1 MKPKPLSRGASSPL
15 RPPIPGWFWSVILA
29 ALVIIA
35 YLPAF
40 SGGFIWD
47 DDSYVTQNFNLRDL
61 AGLGRI
67 WFAPATMPQYYP
79 LAHSSFWLE
88 YHLWGL
94 NPFGYHCVNIL
105 LHALAAILLYRTL
118 ARLRLPGAWLAAAI
132 FALHPVQVESAAWVT
147 ERKNVLSAVF
157 YFAAALAWLRFRPLE
172 NNDAPA
178 KARWKW
184 YALALLFFIAALLSK
199 TVTCSLPAALL
210 LVCWWKKGKVRWADV
225 RPLIPFFIIGVFLGL
240 FTSWTEKNRVGAEGP
255 AWALTFAQRV
265 LIAGRALW
273 FYADKLVWPVNLT
286 FVYPRWRINTAV
298 WWQWLFP
305 AAVIAVIAALAVMR
319 RRLGR
324 GPLAA
329 VLLFIGTLGPA
340 LGFINVYPMRFSFV
354 ADHFQYLATVAL
366 IVLFAAWASR
376 WPHWASA
383 LLLAVLA
390 ILTWRQTTMY
400 ASPEILWRATLARN
414 PDALLA
420 HNELGV
426 ILLEKGRA
434 QEAAAHFQKIL
445 ELDPNYAEAHYN
457 LGMILFQNGQID
469 DAAAQFQ
476 RALEIAPN
484 YDSAHNGLGSVL
496 LRRGQLDDAIARFQK
511 ALELNP
517 LSMNARLNLGLA
529 LAQKGRLD
537 DAISQFEKCLLIDP
551 QNAPTHG
558 NLGDLFL
565 KKGRVADSVAHYQAA
580 LDLQPANPAILNDLA
595 WIRAANAD
603 ARFRDGAEAVRLAE
617 RACQITDYK
626 VPIILNTLA
635 TAYAEAGR
643 FDEAVATAEK
653 TRQLA
658 ISMGSPEAAGS
669 LLKTIQLFKS
679 HRPYHETPN

>member
-1 MKPKPLSRGASSPL
+1 
-15 RPPIPGWFWSVILA
+15 
-29 ALVIIA
+29 
-35 YLPAF
+35 
-40 SGGFIWD
+40 
-47 DDSYVTQNFNLRDL
+47 
-61 AGLGRI
+61 
-67 WFAPATMPQYYP
+67 MPQYYP
-79 LAHSSFWLE
+79 LVHSSFWLE

-118 ARLRLPGAWLAAAI
+118 LRLRLPGAWLAAAI
-132 FALHPVQVESAAWVT
+132 FALHPVQVESVAWVT

-157 YFAAALAWLRFRPLE
+157 YFASALAWLRFRPLE
-172 NNDAPA
+172 PNEAPA

-184 YALALLFFIAALLSK
+184 YALALLLFIAALLSK

-210 LVCWWKKGKVRWADV
+210 LACWWKKGKVPWADV
-225 RPLIPFFIIGVFLGL
+225 RPLIPFFVIGVFLGL
-240 FTSWTEKNRVGAEGP
+240 FTSWTEKNHVGAEGP
-255 AWALTFAQRV
+255 AWALTFAQRFLV
-265 LIAGRALW
+265 AGRALW
-273 FYADKLVWPVNLT
+273 FYAEKLVWPVNLT

-305 AAVIAVIAALAVMR
+305 AAVIAVVATLAVMR

-329 VLLFIGTLGPA
+329 VLLFVGTLGPA
-340 LGFINVYPMRFSFV
+340 LGFINIYPMRFSFV

-366 IVLFAAWASR
+366 ILLFAAWASR

-390 ILTWRQTTMY
+390 ILTWQQTTMY

-426 ILLEKGRA
+426 ILLEKGQP

-445 ELDPNYAEAHYN
+445 ELDPDYAEAHCN

-484 YDSAHNGLGSVL
+484 YDSAHNGLGSVF
-496 LRRGQLDDAIARFQK
+496 LRRGQLDDAIAHFQK
-511 ALELNP
+511 TLELNP

-529 LAQKGRLD
+529 LAQKGRPD

-551 QNAPTHG
+551 QNAPAHG

-565 KKGRVADSVAHYQAA
+565 KKGRVADSVEHYQAA

-595 WIRAANAD
+595 WIRAANSD
-603 ARFRDGAEAVRLAE
+603 ARFRDGTEAVHLAE
-617 RACQITDYK
+617 RACQITEYK

-635 TAYAEAGR
+635 AAYAEAGR
-643 FDEAVATAEK
+643 FDEAAATAEK

-658 ISMGSPEAAGS
+658 ISMGSPEAANS
-669 LLKTIQLFKS
+669 LVKTIQLFKS